1 MATNYERAKEL
12 VGESQDHWLLAPFIE
27 EDRVA
32 AFEKAR
38 QAVALIEKDA
48 SADGSLSSEEG
59 LVYVAALA
67 FSNEDGYLPELVKD
81 RLKPCVSGVYRI
93 ISEATLDDEGK
104 DEWAMSLLGVVETT
118 LGRYVDRFSHA
129 EPEYT
134 KAEHRISPTSYFNGL
149 IALMNL
155 LQELVA
161 LCGSARGAGS
171 EDIVLAARKD
181 LVKACSLMLEG
192 DGTTYTLAPNY
203 PASSKEKM
211 MGQKAFK
218 ADDATIEK
226 IKTVKQRAQNAI
238 AKVEPSYCSEQE
250 KGGCYV
256 ATCVYGSYDCP
267 EVWVLRRFRD
277 QYLEKSVIGHSLV
290 RIYYAV
296 SPSVVKRF
304 GTCALFR
311 NPVRQTL
318 DVFVRSLRNKGYAA
332 TPYSDAAQNS
342 KRSRHGK

>member
-81 RLKPCVSGVYRI
+81 RLKPCVSGVYGI

-155 LQELVA
+155 RFVA
-161 LCGSARGAGS
+161 LRGVLVRKTLS
-171 EDIVLAARKD
+171 WRLEKISSKLAALCLKEMVPLTRLPLIIRLLRK
-181 LVKACSLMLEG
+181 K
-192 DGTTYTLAPNY
+192 
-203 PASSKEKM
+203 K
-211 MGQKAFK
+211 
-218 ADDATIEK
+218 
-226 IKTVKQRAQNAI
+226 
-238 AKVEPSYCSEQE
+238 
-250 KGGCYV
+250 
-256 ATCVYGSYDCP
+256 
-267 EVWVLRRFRD
+267 
-277 QYLEKSVIGHSLV
+277 
-290 RIYYAV
+290 
-296 SPSVVKRF
+296 
-304 GTCALFR
+304 
-311 NPVRQTL
+311 
-318 DVFVRSLRNKGYAA
+318 
-332 TPYSDAAQNS
+332 
-342 KRSRHGK
+342 

>member
-81 RLKPCVSGVYRI
+81 RLKPCVSGVYGI

-155 LQELVA
+155 LQALRGVLVRKTLSWRLEKISSKLAA
-161 LCGSARGAGS
+161 LCLKEMVPLTRLPL
-171 EDIVLAARKD
+171 IIRLLRK
-181 LVKACSLMLEG
+181 K
-192 DGTTYTLAPNY
+192 
-203 PASSKEKM
+203 K
-211 MGQKAFK
+211 
-218 ADDATIEK
+218 
-226 IKTVKQRAQNAI
+226 
-238 AKVEPSYCSEQE
+238 
-250 KGGCYV
+250 
-256 ATCVYGSYDCP
+256 
-267 EVWVLRRFRD
+267 
-277 QYLEKSVIGHSLV
+277 
-290 RIYYAV
+290 
-296 SPSVVKRF
+296 
-304 GTCALFR
+304 
-311 NPVRQTL
+311 
-318 DVFVRSLRNKGYAA
+318 
-332 TPYSDAAQNS
+332 
-342 KRSRHGK
+342 